1 MNMKKITTIMLGFC
15 VLIFA
20 SQTSY
25 AQKNNANANCN
36 TPKVKVA
43 VFDGHGGAQTC
54 IWEAVEAIR
63 IDPAMSVRTVTTSE
77 IAHNAL
83 DSIDAL
89 IIPGGGGSRQ
99 FINLGV
105 ENQKRIREFV
115 NKGKGVVGICAGA
128 YLLSST
134 PDYSCMYMNGGK
146 AIDIEHDNRG
156 RGIAKFSLTP
166 EGKKLFPELA
176 NRDLSYVMYYEGPV
190 YVPNTEDKIKY
201 TTYAMMESDV
211 HEEGNAPSNMTN
223 NKPFFIANSYGKGRV
238 FSSIAHPEATP
249 GMQWMIPR
257 MVRWTLN
264 MPIVS
269 YKKAAV
275 NPDVFN
281 KEILMSK
288 DRLSKEEKFVP
299 VFTKGNSTQKIEA
312 LDWMQS
318 VNSWEAKRYIQ
329 SMLYDADAAVRLRA
343 AKYVSEVGYL
353 KYLNDMRS
361 AYKDEKDAA
370 TKRQMKVYLD
380 NLEAMI
386 KH

>member
-1 MNMKKITTIMLGFC
+1 MKKITTILSFC
-15 VLIFA
+15 LLIFA
-20 SQTSY
+20 AQTSY
-25 AQKNNANANCN
+25 AQKSKATKKCDIPN
-36 TPKVKVA
+36 KIRVA

-99 FINLGV
+99 FINLGA

-156 RGIAKFSLTP
+156 RGIAKFSLTS

-223 NKPFFIANSYGKGRV
+223 NKPFFIANTYGKGRV

-257 MVRWTLN
+257 MVRWTLD

-269 YKKAAV
+269 YNKTAV

-288 DRLSKEEKFVP
+288 DRLAKEEKCVS
-299 VFTKGNSTQKIEA
+299 VFTKGTSAQKIEA

-329 SMLYDADAAVRLRA
+329 SMLYDADPAVRLRA

-353 KYLNDMRS
+353 KYLDDMR
-361 AYKDEKDAA
+361 AAVNDEKDAA
-370 TKRQMKVYLD
+370 TKRQMKVYLN